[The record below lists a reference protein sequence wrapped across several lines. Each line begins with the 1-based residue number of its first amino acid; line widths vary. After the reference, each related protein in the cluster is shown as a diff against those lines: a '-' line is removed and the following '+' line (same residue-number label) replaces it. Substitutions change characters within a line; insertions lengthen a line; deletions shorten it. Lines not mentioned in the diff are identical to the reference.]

1 MRFHHRYGI
10 RVPLKEAEA
19 AQTQLNPESAYAHF
33 EITKVFELRPLPHG
47 TQKSGIYTRL
57 KSWKWQAKPLQPCKS
72 DATGMGWL
80 VGASSDPPGR
90 IMWTNAGDV
99 MVSLHKDTTLP
110 PTSTTSITSLGKTQA
125 FLRKQQKAGSS
136 KDTKTI
142 QAPPGLTDDPW
153 TVHDPWKSW
162 QGARPSTDVP
172 MPATRSMAEHLEEK
186 MQQQVVASVKDN
198 TGARLLV
205 EIKHQQ
211 GKFETWF
218 QEAGAANDLLQT
230 QVRGWPIKSLVNTR
244 RRLDCQAKRNSSS
257 SSRLASSQQTF
268 RKASPKSK
276 LCFLRSRELRMSDY
290 LSAAW
295 ATTPSHDALSF
306 RYLVCYDGCSLSF
319 FGVSPPTHSV
329 HPLQGMFKP

>member
-1 MRFHHRYGI
+1 
-10 RVPLKEAEA
+10 
-19 AQTQLNPESAYAHF
+19 
-33 EITKVFELRPLPHG
+33 
-47 TQKSGIYTRL
+47 
-57 KSWKWQAKPLQPCKS
+57 
-72 DATGMGWL
+72 
-80 VGASSDPPGR
+80 
-90 IMWTNAGDV
+90 

-186 MQQQVVASVKDN
+186 MQQQVVASVKDS

-230 QVRGWPIKSLVNTR
+230 QVQGLANQVS
-244 RRLDCQAKRNSSS
+244 RNQKEAPGLSGQT
-257 SSRLASSQQTF
+257 QQQQQQIGIISADIQKGFTQIE
-268 RKASPKSK
+268 ALLSK
-276 LCFLRSRELRMSDY
+276 KQRTSDE
-290 LSAAW
+290 
-295 ATTPSHDALSF
+295 
-306 RYLVCYDGCSLSF
+306 
-319 FGVSPPTHSV
+319 
-329 HPLQGMFKP
+329 